1 MSAILWEIIFL
12 LYFCLLY
19 YFSEHKT
26 AMKRLKKLLPDST
39 KRRRCRQNVLNIQ
52 IAILGWLVELLGFLV
67 SALGVFILGHENPI
81 ITMTLQ
87 TFSMIFYAI
96 LVPCTLLI
104 NSSDFKD
111 QIVESHWY
119 LTLLKIV
126 RCQPPEYSSNDVN
139 ESEQNNNQNLKG
151 KRNEI
156 KLRAA

>member
-1 MSAILWEIIFL
+1 MSAKLLWEIIFF
-12 LYFCLLY
+12 LYFCSLL

-26 AMKRLKKLLPDST
+26 AMIRLKKLLPESA

-111 QIVESHWY
+111 QIVESDWY
-119 LTLLKIV
+119 LTLLKMI
-126 RCQPPEYSSNDVN
+126 RCQPHEYSSNDVN
-139 ESEQNNNQNLKG
+139 EVEQHENP
-151 KRNEI
+151 
-156 KLRAA
+156 

>member
-1 MSAILWEIIFL
+1 MQ
-12 LYFCLLY
+12 
-19 YFSEHKT
+19 
-26 AMKRLKKLLPDST
+26 RLKKLLPESA
-39 KRRRCRQNVLNIQ
+39 KRRRGRQNVLNIQ

-119 LTLLKIV
+119 LTLLKIF
-126 RCQPPEYSSNDVN
+126 RCQPPEYLSNDVN
-139 ESEQNNNQNLKG
+139 ESEQNHNQNLKG
-151 KRNEI
+151 KRNETE
-156 KLRAA
+156 LRAA

>member
-1 MSAILWEIIFL
+1 
-12 LYFCLLY
+12 
-19 YFSEHKT
+19 
-26 AMKRLKKLLPDST
+26 MKRLKKLLPESA
-39 KRRRCRQNVLNIQ
+39 KCRRGRQNVLNIQ

-111 QIVESHWY
+111 QIVESDWY
-119 LTLLKIV
+119 LTLLKMI
-126 RCQPPEYSSNDVN
+126 RCQHPEYSSNDVN
-139 ESEQNNNQNLKG
+139 ESEQNDN
-151 KRNEI
+151 
-156 KLRAA
+156 